1 MSSKNT
7 SLPIDSLDFDDIKSN
22 LKSYLQSQETFS
34 EYNFEGSGLNI
45 LLDVL
50 SYNTHYQAFYN
61 NMVISESFIDSAV
74 KDDSIYSILKL
85 LNYIPETRISS
96 EAVVDIFYR
105 DNSGSLPDSNGI
117 LSETRSFSATLDG
130 TTFVF
135 FNRDAVEFEP
145 CKYNDSGLVT
155 EWKATDVSIFEG
167 QYNSTDYIFDGFD
180 TTRFRIPE
188 DNIDIRF
195 LKVFVKDSETENNK
209 ISNEWKRS
217 DTILN
222 IDGDSKVFFVQ
233 RGIGGSFE
241 VEFGDDVIGKKPNI
255 GDVITIEY
263 VKSSGESSNNIGV
276 TDTTG
281 NRSFAISGAGGVGTY
296 EVVVKTKSSGGAEKE
311 TVTFSKKHGP
321 RNFQSQN
328 RLVTAEDYKT
338 EILKRF
344 PLLKSVLVYGG
355 EDADPPQYGKVFIV
369 ANTKNSIPLSNTSK
383 NSIIKDIIK
392 KKNVVSIIPEFVD
405 VDYTYINL
413 VLDILHNQSFTTRST
428 ADVQQVIKSKIQDY
442 TDIQLEE
449 FGANFRGSTVIRDA
463 VESEGSIVSAFLS
476 VLMEKRIDVKTT
488 VGSPTDYTTL
498 FADPILKKSEGS
510 VYSNK
515 FSYNSKDSHIEDDGN
530 GVLRIYH
537 IDKAGNKIVSKSN
550 IGTVNYDTGLVVIR
564 QLNITSIVQDSQFK
578 LYACPRT
585 NDVEVERNQI
595 LVIDETT
602 TDSVKINMSLSN
614 DEPITQ

>member
-22 LKSYLQSQETFS
+22 LKNYLQSQETFS

-45 LLDVL
+45 LLDIL

-74 KDDSIYSILKL
+74 KEDSIYSILKL
-85 LNYIPETRISS
+85 LNYTPETRISS

-105 DNSGSLPDSNGI
+105 DTAGSLPDSNGI
-117 LSETRSFSATLDG
+117 LSEQRSFSSSIDG
-130 TTFVF
+130 TTYVF
-135 FNRDAVEFEP
+135 FNLDATEFTA
-145 CKYNDSGLVT
+145 CKYNDEGQVT
-155 EWKATDVSIFEG
+155 EWKATDISIFEG
-167 QYNSTDYIFDGFD
+167 EYNQRDFVFDGLD
-180 TTRFRIPE
+180 TTRFQIPE

-195 LKVFVKDSETENNK
+195 LRVYVKDSEIENNT
-209 ISNEWKRS
+209 ISNQWKRS
-217 DTILN
+217 DSILN
-222 IDGDSKVFFVQ
+222 VDGDSKVFFVQ
-233 RGIGGSFE
+233 RGIGGRFE
-241 VEFGDDVIGKKPNI
+241 VEFGDNVIGKKPTV

-263 VKSSGESSNNIGV
+263 VKSSGSESNNIGV
-276 TDTTG
+276 VDVSG
-281 NRSFAISGAGGVGTY
+281 NRSFSISGPSDTEKY
-296 EVVVKTKSSGGAEKE
+296 EVVVKNKSFGGAEKE
-311 TVTFSKKHGP
+311 KVAFSKKHGP

-369 ANTKNSIPLSNTSK
+369 ANTKNSIPLSNSSK
-383 NSIIKDIIK
+383 ISIIKDIIK
-392 KKNVVSIIPEFVD
+392 KKNIVSIIPEFVD
-405 VDYTYINL
+405 VEYTYLNL
-413 VLDILHNQSFTTRST
+413 VLDVLHNQTFTTRSS
-428 ADVQQVIKSKIQDY
+428 ADVQQVVKTKIQNY
-442 TDIQLEE
+442 TDQQLEE
-449 FGANFRGSTVIRDA
+449 FGANFRGSTVIRDV

-476 VLMEKRIDVKTT
+476 LLMEKRIDVKSS
-488 VGSPTDYTTL
+488 VGIPTDYTTL
-498 FADPILKKSEGS
+498 FADPILKKTEAS

-515 FSYNSKDSHIEDDGN
+515 FIYDTKESYLEDDGN
-530 GVLRIYH
+530 GTLRIYY
-537 IDKAGNKIVSKSN
+537 IDTVGKKITSKSN
-550 IGTVNYDTGLVVIR
+550 IGTVNYDTGLISIK
-564 QLNITSIVQDSQFK
+564 QLNITSIVNDLQFK

-602 TDSVKINMSLSN
+602 TESVKVNMSLSN

>member
-22 LKSYLQSQETFS
+22 LKSYLQSQDTFS

-45 LLDVL
+45 LLDIL
-50 SYNTHYQAFYN
+50 SYNTHYQSFYN

-74 KDDSIYSILKL
+74 KEDSIYSILKL

-105 DNSGSLPDSNGI
+105 DTNGSLPDSNGI
-117 LSETRSFSATLDG
+117 LSEQRSFSATIDG
-130 TTFVF
+130 STFVF
-135 FNRDAVEFEP
+135 FNKDAVEFIA
-145 CKYNDSGLVT
+145 CRYNDSGQVT
-155 EWKATDVSIFEG
+155 EWKASDVSIFEG
-167 QYNSTDYIFDGFD
+167 ESKETDFVFDGLD
-180 TTRFRIPE
+180 TTRFQIPE

-195 LKVFVKDSETENNK
+195 LKVYVKDSETENNT

-217 DTILN
+217 DSILN

-233 RGIGGSFE
+233 RGIGGRFE
-241 VEFGDDVIGKKPNI
+241 IEFGDDVIGKKPTV
-255 GDVITIEY
+255 GDVITVEY
-263 VKSSGESSNNIGV
+263 VKSAGETSNNIGV
-276 TDTTG
+276 SDVSG
-281 NRSFAISGAGGVGTY
+281 NRSFSISGPDNSERY

-311 TVTFSKKHGP
+311 KVAFSKKYGP

-328 RLVTAEDYKT
+328 RLVTAEDYKI

-355 EDADPPQYGKVFIV
+355 EDADPPEYGKVFIV
-369 ANTKNSIPLSNTSK
+369 ANTKNSIPLSNSSK

-392 KKNVVSIIPEFVD
+392 KKNIVSIIPEFVD
-405 VDYTYINL
+405 VDYTYLNL
-413 VLDILHNQSFTTRST
+413 VLDVLHNQTFTTKST
-428 ADVQQVIKSKIQDY
+428 ADVQQVIRTKVQDY
-442 TDIQLEE
+442 TDLQLEE
-449 FGANFRGSTVIRDA
+449 FGASFRGSTVIRDV

-476 VLMEKRIDVKTT
+476 LLMEKRIDVKNT
-488 VGSPTDYTTL
+488 VGLLTDYTTL
-498 FADPILKKSEGS
+498 FADPILKKDSAS

-515 FSYNSKDSHIEDDGN
+515 FVYNDRESYLEDDGT
-530 GVLRIYH
+530 GTLRIYH
-537 IDKAGNKIVSKSN
+537 IDKSGTKIISKSN
-550 IGTVNYDTGLVVIR
+550 IGTVNYDTGLVTIK
-564 QLNITSIVQDSQFK
+564 QLNIASIVNDVQFK
-578 LYACPRT
+578 LYACPRK

-602 TDSVKINMSLSN
+602 IDSVKINMSLSS
-614 DEPITQ
+614 DEPIIQ

>member
-7 SLPIDSLDFDDIKSN
+7 SLPIDSLDFDDIKTN
-22 LKSYLQSQETFS
+22 LKSYLESQDTFS

-74 KDDSIYSILKL
+74 KEDSIYSILKL

-96 EAVVDIFYR
+96 EAVVDLFYR
-105 DNSGSLPDSNGI
+105 DTGGSLPDSNGI
-117 LSETRSFSATLDG
+117 LSEQRSFSATVDG
-130 TTFVF
+130 TTYVF
-135 FNRDAVEFEP
+135 FNKDAIEFEP

-155 EWKATDVSIFEG
+155 EWKASDISIFEG
-167 QYNSTDYIFDGFD
+167 EYNDIDFVFDGLD

-195 LKVFVKDSETENNK
+195 LRVYVKDSETQSNT

-217 DTILN
+217 DSILN

-233 RGIGGSFE
+233 RGIGGRFE
-241 VEFGDDVIGKKPNI
+241 VEFGDDVIGKKPTV

-263 VKSSGESSNNIGV
+263 VKSSGNSSNNIGV
-276 TDTTG
+276 SDTAG
-281 NRSFAISGAGGVGTY
+281 NRSFSISGPTNTEKY
-296 EVVVKTKSSGGAEKE
+296 EVVVKTKSFGGAEKE
-311 TVTFSKKHGP
+311 NVTFSKKHGP

-369 ANTKNSIPLSNTSK
+369 ANTKNSIPLSNSSK

-405 VDYTYINL
+405 VDYTYLNL
-413 VLDILHNQSFTTRST
+413 VLDVLHNQSFTTRST
-428 ADVQQVIKSKIQDY
+428 ADVQQVVKSKIQEY

-449 FGANFRGSTVIRDA
+449 FGANFRGSTVIRDV
-463 VESEGSIVSAFLS
+463 VESEGSVVSAFLS
-476 VLMEKRIDVKTT
+476 LLMEKRIDVKDS
-488 VGSPTDYTTL
+488 VGVPTDYTTL

-515 FSYNSKDSHIEDDGN
+515 FVYDTRDSYVEDDGN

-537 IDKAGNKIVSKSN
+537 IDKAGNKVTSKSN
-550 IGTVNYDTGLVVIR
+550 IGTVNYDTGLVTIR
-564 QLNITSIVQDSQFK
+564 QLNITSIVNDVQFK

-602 TDSVKINMSLSN
+602 ADSVKVNMSLSS
-614 DEPITQ
+614 DDPITQ

>member
-7 SLPIDSLDFDDIKSN
+7 SLPIDSLDFDDIKTN
-22 LKSYLQSQETFS
+22 LKSYLESQDTFS

-74 KDDSIYSILKL
+74 KEDSIYSILKL

-96 EAVVDIFYR
+96 EAVVDLFYR
-105 DNSGSLPDSNGI
+105 DTGGSLPDSNGI
-117 LSETRSFSATLDG
+117 LSEQRSFSATVDG
-130 TTFVF
+130 TTYVF
-135 FNRDAVEFEP
+135 FNKDAIEFEP

-155 EWKATDVSIFEG
+155 EWKASDISIFEG
-167 QYNSTDYIFDGFD
+167 EYNDIDFVFDGLD

-195 LKVFVKDSETENNK
+195 LRVYVKDSETQSNT

-217 DTILN
+217 DSILN

-233 RGIGGSFE
+233 RGIGGRFE
-241 VEFGDDVIGKKPNI
+241 VEFGDDVIGKKPTV

-263 VKSSGESSNNIGV
+263 VKSSGNSSNNIGV
-276 TDTTG
+276 SDTAG
-281 NRSFAISGAGGVGTY
+281 NRSFSISGPTNTEKY
-296 EVVVKTKSSGGAEKE
+296 EVVVKTKSFGGAEKE
-311 TVTFSKKHGP
+311 NVTFSKKHGP

-369 ANTKNSIPLSNTSK
+369 ANTKNSIPLSNSSK

-405 VDYTYINL
+405 VDYTYLNL
-413 VLDILHNQSFTTRST
+413 VLDVLHNQSFTTRST
-428 ADVQQVIKSKIQDY
+428 ADVQQVVKSKIQEY

-449 FGANFRGSTVIRDA
+449 FGANFRGSTVIRDV
-463 VESEGSIVSAFLS
+463 VESEGSVVSAFLS
-476 VLMEKRIDVKTT
+476 LLMEKRIDVKNS
-488 VGSPTDYTTL
+488 VGVPTDYTTL

-515 FSYNSKDSHIEDDGN
+515 FVYDTRDSYVEDDGN

-537 IDKAGNKIVSKSN
+537 IDKAGNKVTSKSN
-550 IGTVNYDTGLVVIR
+550 IGTVNYDTGLVTIR
-564 QLNITSIVQDSQFK
+564 QLNITSIVNDVQFK

-602 TDSVKINMSLSN
+602 ADSVKVNMSLSS
-614 DEPITQ
+614 DDPITQ